1 MSSPAVAIVVY
12 EIGTTYPSEAL
23 GFNLKFFMGS
33 VLLMFLAFLFLVP
46 NVSCVTAF
54 FFLECHA
61 VFTDIFCS
69 SLNI

>member
-12 EIGTTYPSEAL
+12 EIGTNYPSEAL
-23 GFNLKFFMGS
+23 GFNPEFFMGS

-54 FFLECHA
+54 FFL
-61 VFTDIFCS
+61 
-69 SLNI
+69 